1 MINFEEE
8 LKRFSPIPEVNQ
20 AEEAIYSNDLK
31 DISDI
36 VLQMTQDLRNTG
48 SILDNAVVCAGKEKI
63 RWQQQCDRCCAPMW
77 CTGAEKWI
85 LFGMLSSVVDA

>member
-8 LKRFSPIPEVNQ
+8 LKRFQPIPEVNQ

-36 VLQMTQDLRNTG
+36 VMQMTEEIRTANAAQGQFTG
-48 SILDNAVVCAGKEKI
+48 RI
-63 RWQQQCDRCCAPMW
+63 RR
-77 CTGAEKWI
+77 
-85 LFGMLSSVVDA
+85 

>member
-1 MINFEEE
+1 MGGNRMINFEEE

-36 VLQMTQDLRNTG
+36 VLQIWALLQSPG
-48 SILDNAVVCAGKEKI
+48 
-63 RWQQQCDRCCAPMW
+63 
-77 CTGAEKWI
+77 
-85 LFGMLSSVVDA
+85 

>member
-20 AEEAIYSNDLK
+20 AEEAIYHNDLT

-36 VLQMTQDLRNTG
+36 VMQMTEELRANDT
-48 SILDNAVVCAGKEKI
+48 A
-63 RWQQQCDRCCAPMW
+63 APLRR
-77 CTGAEKWI
+77 GR
-85 LFGMLSSVVDA
+85 

>member
-20 AEEAIYSNDLK
+20 AEEAIYNNDLK

-36 VLQMTQDLRNTG
+36 VLQMTEDLRNTS
-48 SILDNAVVCAGKEKI
+48 SILDKAVV
-63 RWQQQCDRCCAPMW
+63 RR
-77 CTGAEKWI
+77 
-85 LFGMLSSVVDA
+85 S

>member
-8 LKRFSPIPEVNQ
+8 LKRFKPIPDVSQ

-36 VLQMTQDLRNTG
+36 VMQMTSDLRNAEMS
-48 SILDNAVVCAGKEKI
+48 SINRIQSRV
-63 RWQQQCDRCCAPMW
+63 RR
-77 CTGAEKWI
+77 
-85 LFGMLSSVVDA
+85 

>member
-1 MINFEEE
+1 MYRRIRREMISQYRKGTEIKMINFEEE

-48 SILDNAVVCAGKEKI
+48 SILDDTYG
-63 RWQQQCDRCCAPMW
+63 
-77 CTGAEKWI
+77 G
-85 LFGMLSSVVDA
+85 